1 MEDDIEAYVKIC
13 NVCQVDKTVR
23 KEEAGLLQPLPF
35 SEGPWPSVSMDFIY
49 GFSNVDVAVD
59 LFYKHL
65 VMYFGVPADINLHKL
80 SATEMSPFEIVLRR
94 QPMTPVDVAKSN
106 NQGKCPAAYR
116 VARDRLEMLSEAQDI
131 FHKAQWHMKK
141 LKLPERFKIHPTFH
155 VSFLK
160 PYFEDVDDPD
170 INRSK
175 RDPPSVP
182 TQYDAEIE
190 KILDHRVLGTSKK
203 NIKTEFLVHWRRK
216 SAADAA
222 WE

>member
-1 MEDDIEAYVKIC
+1 MGEV
-13 NVCQVDKTVR
+13 
-23 KEEAGLLQPLPF
+23 
-35 SEGPWPSVSMDFIY
+35 
-49 GFSNVDVAVD
+49 
-59 LFYKHL
+59 
-65 VMYFGVPADINLHKL
+65 
-80 SATEMSPFEIVLRR
+80 
-94 QPMTPVDVAKSN
+94 
-106 NQGKCPAAYR
+106 AYR
-116 VARDRLEMLSEAQDI
+116 
-131 FHKAQWHMKK
+131 

-203 NIKTEFLVHWRRK
+203 NTKT
-216 SAADAA
+216 
-222 WE
+222 